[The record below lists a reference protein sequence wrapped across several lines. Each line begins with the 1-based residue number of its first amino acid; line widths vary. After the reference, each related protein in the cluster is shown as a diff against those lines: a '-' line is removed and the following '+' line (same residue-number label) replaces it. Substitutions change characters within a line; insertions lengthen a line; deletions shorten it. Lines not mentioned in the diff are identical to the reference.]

1 MLRWKLIN
9 LLLKQEEKIMIAMLW
24 AQKIIYGKKTYAEV
38 PAKLKAQVK
47 EILIESGLEDLI
59 VED

>member
-1 MLRWKLIN
+1 
-9 LLLKQEEKIMIAMLW
+9 MIAMLW